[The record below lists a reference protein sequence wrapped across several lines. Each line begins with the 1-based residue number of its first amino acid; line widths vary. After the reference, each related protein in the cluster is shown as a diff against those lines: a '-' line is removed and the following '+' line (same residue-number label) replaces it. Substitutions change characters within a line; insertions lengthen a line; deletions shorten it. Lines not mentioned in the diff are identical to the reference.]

1 VTAAYYN
8 TTFDLGEDSY
18 ERALDSL
25 LDDDKFMD
33 AVADEVLYND
43 YSKQLDGYDEN
54 LESLKVM
61 DGQLKKLKESAD
73 ILSPGTE

>member
-1 VTAAYYN
+1 
-8 TTFDLGEDSY
+8 
-18 ERALDSL
+18 
-25 LDDDKFMD
+25 MD